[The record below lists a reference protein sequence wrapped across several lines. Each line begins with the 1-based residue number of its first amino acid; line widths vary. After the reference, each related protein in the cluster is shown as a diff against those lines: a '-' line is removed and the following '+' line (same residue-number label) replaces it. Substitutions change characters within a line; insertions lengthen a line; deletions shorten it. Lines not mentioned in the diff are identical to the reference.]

1 MSLSQRSTG
10 IATVGTEQP
19 VAVCSFQRRDG
30 RSGKITTVKA
40 FNRVLENEKLW
51 IYIASFGLTYEDM
64 LAHSPDNKTNSSPL
78 YKKYYTKY
86 YYHFGKNKKFAS
98 KKPIPLP
105 RLSKLTTKPT
115 NLARFP
121 VAKPRPAR
129 TLSKQ
134 TECDC
139 CGADCPE
146 YFSCSSLGTGQYCD
160 WCIDIYG
167 TVAERAEFWS
177 LSPEDLPPAVESN

>member
-1 MSLSQRSTG
+1 MSLTQRST
-10 IATVGTEQP
+10 AVALDMTEQP
-19 VAVCSFQRRDG
+19 VPVCSFQRRDAT
-30 RSGKITTVKA
+30 GKITTVKS

-51 IYIASFGLTYEDM
+51 IYIASFGLTYEDII
-64 LAHSPDNKTNSSPL
+64 AVSPESKTNTSHL
-78 YKKYYTKY
+78 YKKFYTKW
-86 YYHFGKNKKFAS
+86 YYHFKNNKKFTA

-105 RLSKLTTKPT
+105 RLSQLTVKPT
-115 NLARFP
+115 NLTRFP

-129 TLSKQ
+129 TLKQ

-146 YFSCSSLGTGQYCD
+146 YFSCSSLGTGKYCD

-167 TVAERAEFWS
+167 TTAERCEFWS
-177 LSPEDLPPAVESN
+177 LSPRDLPPN